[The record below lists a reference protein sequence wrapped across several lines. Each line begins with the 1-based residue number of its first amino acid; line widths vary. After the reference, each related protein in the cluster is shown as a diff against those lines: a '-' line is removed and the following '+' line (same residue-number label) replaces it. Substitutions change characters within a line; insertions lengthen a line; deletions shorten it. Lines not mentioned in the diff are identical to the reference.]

1 VTQPVVEAGKPV
13 EKVFSVEDRS
23 PATPR
28 AVWRPFRS
36 MASGFWTGDT
46 ARTAWFFTGAIVAL
60 ILANIALQ
68 YGINRWN
75 RWFFDAL
82 EARDGDQVRRQILV
96 FMLLAATAIGL
107 MVSQV
112 YARLLIQ
119 AHWRRWLTG
128 TLVAEWLS
136 RRRFYQLNI
145 VAPEID
151 NPEFRMTD
159 DVRFAI
165 DPLVDFA
172 IGLSNA
178 VLMAAVFVG
187 VLWTAGGGIEVFG
200 IFVPGYFVLCA
211 AVYAVLTSGL
221 MVVLG
226 RPLVHSTAGKNA
238 AEAQVRFELVRT
250 RENAESIA
258 LIGGESDERTAID
271 GSLGTALRR
280 WRSVAAQQAKMTL
293 IIHGNTTLAPVLPL
307 LLGAPK
313 YLAGSMS
320 LGQLMQI
327 AAAFVQV
334 QIAFNWLVENYIR
347 LAEWQASARRVLD
360 LRRTIID
367 LPAEVDDGDTIR
379 IGTSPDEALHLRD
392 LVVAHH
398 SGRVVI
404 DGAEAKFLPGE
415 KILLR
420 GDSGTGKSTLIRAIA
435 GLWPWGSGQVLLPD
449 GADLMFVPQKPYVP
463 NGSLRDALI
472 YPRNGADIPDQALL
486 DALHRCGLRRLAD
499 DLDREERWDKV
510 LSGGEQQRLAF
521 ARLVVHKPAIVV
533 MDEATSA
540 LDEASQ
546 DSMMSLF
553 RDELAHAMLLSV
565 GHRPGLEDYHDRVIE
580 LTSRPMGAVMGNGPR
595 AETGPLDRPRQIIRK
610 LLRPVAG
617 TGVRDR

>member
-1 VTQPVVEAGKPV
+1 MTEPAIEAGNRV
-13 EKVFSVEDRS
+13 EKVFAVEDRS
-23 PATPR
+23 PAAQQ
-28 AVWRPFRS
+28 AVWRPFRT
-36 MASGFWTGDT
+36 MAAGFWSGET

-82 EARDGDQVRRQILV
+82 EARDGAQVRRQILI
-96 FMLLAATAIGL
+96 FALLAATAIGL

-178 VLMAAVFVG
+178 LLIAAVFVG
-187 VLWTAGGGIEVFG
+187 VLWMAGGGIDVFG
-200 IFVPGYFVLCA
+200 VFIPGYFVLCA
-211 AVYAVLTSGL
+211 AIYAVLTSGL

-226 RPLVHSTAGKNA
+226 RPLVHRTASKNA

-258 LIGGESDERTAID
+258 LIGGESDERAAID
-271 GSLGTALRR
+271 GSLGAALRR
-280 WRSVAAQQAKMTL
+280 WRSVAAQQAKMTF
-293 IIHGNTTLAPVLPL
+293 IIHGNTTLAPVVPL

-347 LAEWQASARRVLD
+347 FAEWQASARRVLE
-360 LRRTIID
+360 LRRTIVE
-367 LPAEVDDGDTIR
+367 LPAEEDGGEAIR
-379 IGTSPDEALHLRD
+379 IGVSPDEAVHLRD

-398 SGRVVI
+398 TGRVVI

-435 GLWPWGSGQVLLPD
+435 GLWPWGSGQVLLPK
-449 GADLMFVPQKPYVP
+449 GSDLMFVPQKPYVP

-472 YPRNGADIPDQALL
+472 YPRHGTEIPEQVLL
-486 DALHRCGLRRLAD
+486 NALHRCGLRRLAG
-499 DLDREERWDKV
+499 DLAREERWDKV
-510 LSGGEQQRLAF
+510 LSGGEQQRIAF
-521 ARLVVHKPAIVV
+521 ARLLVHKPAIVV

-553 RDELAHAMLLSV
+553 RDELAHATLLSV

-580 LTSRPMGAVMGNGPR
+580 LTIRPKGAVMADSPTVEPGPLAGPR
-595 AETGPLDRPRQIIRK
+595 RIIRK
-610 LLRPVAG
+610 ILFPEAERRQKIP
-617 TGVRDR
+617 

>member
-1 VTQPVVEAGKPV
+1 MVDKGRPV
-13 EKVFSVEDRS
+13 ETVFAVEDTS
-23 PATPR
+23 PP
-28 AVWRPFRS
+28 VQKGIWRPFRA

-46 ARTAWFFTGAIVAL
+46 ARAAWFFTAAIVLL

-82 EARDGDQVRRQILV
+82 EARDGAQVQRQILV
-96 FMLLAATAIGL
+96 FLLLAGTAVGL

-112 YARLLIQ
+112 HARLLIQ
-119 AHWRRWLTG
+119 AHWRRWLTAK
-128 TLVAEWLS
+128 LVGEWLS

-145 VAPEID
+145 VAPDID

-200 IFVPGYFVLCA
+200 LHVPGYFVVCA
-211 AVYAVLTSGL
+211 AVYALLTSGL

-226 RPLVHSTAGKNA
+226 RPLVLRTADKNA
-238 AEAQVRFELVRT
+238 AESQVRFELVRT

-258 LIGGESDERTAID
+258 LIGGETDERAAIEE
-271 GSLGTALRR
+271 SLATTLRR
-280 WRSVAAQQAKMTL
+280 WRGVAAQQAKMTV

-313 YLAGSMS
+313 YLAGTMS
-320 LGQLMQI
+320 LGELMQI

-334 QIAFNWLVENYIR
+334 QFAFNWLVENYIR
-347 LAEWQASARRVLD
+347 LAEWQASARRVVD
-360 LRRTIID
+360 LHRIIVE
-367 LPAEVDDGDTIR
+367 LPSDADGGDAIR
-379 IGTSPDEALHLRD
+379 IGTSPDGALHLRD

-404 DGAEAKFLPGE
+404 DAAEAAFQPGE

-435 GLWPWGSGQVLLPD
+435 GLWPWGSGEVLLPA
-449 GADLMFVPQKPYVP
+449 GSDLMFVPQKPYVP
-463 NGSLRDALI
+463 NGTLRDALL
-472 YPRNGADIPDQALL
+472 YPRHGADIPDQLLL
-486 DALHRCGLRRLAD
+486 DALHRCGLRRQSGS
-499 DLDREERWDKV
+499 LDREERWDKV

-521 ARLVVHKPAIVV
+521 ARLLVHKPAIVV

-540 LDEASQ
+540 LDEAGQ

-553 RDELAHAMLLSV
+553 RDELSAAMLLSV
-565 GHRPGLEDYHDRVIE
+565 GHRPSLEDYHDRVIE
-580 LTSRPMGAVMGNGPR
+580 LTSRAKGAVI
-595 AETGPLDRPRQIIRK
+595 ADRPPSGPGVLGGPKSIIRK
-610 LLRPVAG
+610 ILRPKSQAPAE
-617 TGVRDR
+617 

>member
-1 VTQPVVEAGKPV
+1 MADGEAREPVFA
-13 EKVFSVEDRS
+13 VEDRS
-23 PATPR
+23 PEAGGGI
-28 AVWRPFRS
+28 WRPFRA
-36 MASGFWTGDT
+36 MASGFWSGPT
-46 ARTAWFFTGAIVAL
+46 ARTAWFFTAAIVAL

-82 EARDGDQVRRQILV
+82 EARDGGQVRRQVMV
-96 FMLLAATAIGL
+96 FAALATTAIVL

-112 YARLLIQ
+112 YARLVLQ
-119 AHWRRWLTG
+119 AHWRRWLTAS
-128 TLVAEWLS
+128 LVETWLS

-145 VAPEID
+145 VAPELD

-200 IFVPGYFVLCA
+200 LQVPGYFVVAA

-226 RPLVHSTAGKNA
+226 RPLVSRTAEKNA
-238 AEAQVRFELVRT
+238 AEGQVRFELVRT

-258 LIGGESDERTAID
+258 LIGGEEDERAAID
-271 GSLGTALRR
+271 GSIWTALRR
-280 WRSVAAQQAKMTL
+280 WRLVAAQQAKMTV

-313 YLAGSMS
+313 YLAGTMT

-334 QIAFNWLVENYIR
+334 QVAFNWLVENYIR
-347 LAEWQASARRVLD
+347 FAEWQASARRVVD
-360 LRRTIID
+360 LRRTLVA
-367 LPAEVDDGDTIR
+367 LPADAEGGHTIA
-379 IGTSPDEALHLRD
+379 IGESPDETLHLRD

-404 DGAEAKFLPGE
+404 DGAEARFAPGE

-435 GLWPWGSGQVLLPD
+435 GLWPWGSGQVLRPA
-449 GADLMFVPQKPYVP
+449 GSELMFVPQRPYIP
-463 NGSLRDALI
+463 NGTLRDALL
-472 YPRNGADIPDQALL
+472 YPRQGEAIPDDVLRT
-486 DALHRCGLRRLAD
+486 ALHRCGLRRIAS
-499 DLDREERWDKV
+499 DLDRVERWDKV
-510 LSGGEQQRLAF
+510 LSGGEQQRVAF
-521 ARLVVHKPAIVV
+521 ARLLVHKPAIVV

-553 RDELAHAMLLSV
+553 RHELAAATVLSV
-565 GHRPGLEDYHDRVIE
+565 GHRPGLEDYHDRVID
-580 LTSRPMGAVMGNGPR
+580 LAVRPMGAVMAESSADGGSGRRRGRLGPGR
-595 AETGPLDRPRQIIRK
+595 LIRRLIPLGGKP
-610 LLRPVAG
+610 
-617 TGVRDR
+617 